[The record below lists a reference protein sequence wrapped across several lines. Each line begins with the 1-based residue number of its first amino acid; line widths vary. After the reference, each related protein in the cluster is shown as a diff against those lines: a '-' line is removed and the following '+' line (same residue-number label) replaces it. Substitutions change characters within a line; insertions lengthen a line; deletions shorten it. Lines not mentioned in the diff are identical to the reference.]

1 MVKTLQKVG
10 IERTYLKTF
19 VVIIAIYDK
28 TPANIICNSEK
39 LKALLLRSGTMQE
52 CPLLPL
58 LFSIVLEVLATSIRE
73 EKEIRGIHIGK
84 EEVQLSLFIDDMMLY
99 IVNPKG
105 ATGKLLTLINEFDKI
120 VGYKINTQKSVVFLL

>member
-1 MVKTLQKVG
+1 MG

-28 TPANIICNSEK
+28 TPATIILNSEK

-58 LFSIVLEVLATSIRE
+58 LFSIVLEVLAMSIKE
-73 EKEIRGIHIGK
+73 EKEIKGIHIRQ
-84 EEVQLSLFIDDMMLY
+84 EVQLSLFIDDMILY
-99 IVNPKG
+99 LINPKD
-105 ATGKLLTLINEFDKI
+105 ATRKLLKLIIEFDK
-120 VGYKINTQKSVVFLL
+120 VAGYKINTLKYVVFLL